1 MQSEHGR
8 LTMRRFAVLL
18 SAVVVVLLGSGIVIS
33 RLPVA
38 AQEATP
44 TGMATMASH
53 PVVGSWRWTNDPQDP
68 FPYTYAI
75 FHDDG
80 TYQEVGGHDTAIG
93 VWQPTGERTA
103 EIASVFQDI
112 NPFSDAYEP
121 GTLTVRATVEVNEAG
136 DAATATYSGEVRAP
150 DGALVFQSGQL
161 EATLTR
167 LTVASL
173 GSQGTPVAATPLAQ

>member
-1 MQSEHGR
+1 
-8 LTMRRFAVLL
+8 MRRFSISRVAMTVF
-18 SAVVVVLLGSGIVIS
+18 LLG
-33 RLPVA
+33 LVA
-38 AQEATP
+38 IMIMGRSTTAQEATP
-44 TGMATMASH
+44 GVTASMADH

-112 NPFSDAYEP
+112 DPFSDAYEP

-161 EATLTR
+161 DATLTR